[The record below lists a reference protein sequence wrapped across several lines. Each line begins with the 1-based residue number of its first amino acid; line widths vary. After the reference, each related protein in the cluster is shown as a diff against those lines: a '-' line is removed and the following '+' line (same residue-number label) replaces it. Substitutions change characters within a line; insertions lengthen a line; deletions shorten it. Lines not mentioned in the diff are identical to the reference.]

1 MWLFKKLPT
10 VSPGKF
16 LLSFDF
22 LPFKS
27 ESFLTLSK
35 FITSEYRWL
44 NFLAN
49 KKTRNAESYSHFCP
63 NNSLTLL
70 NLSFLISNGCCEIYL
85 HKVLRIKGNDVYT
98 SSITVPWPQEVFGK
112 E

>member
-1 MWLFKKLPT
+1 MWLLKKLPT

-22 LPFKS
+22 LTFKS

-35 FITSEYRWL
+35 FITSKYRWL

-49 KKTRNAESYSHFCP
+49 KKTRNA
-63 NNSLTLL
+63 
-70 NLSFLISNGCCEIYL
+70 
-85 HKVLRIKGNDVYT
+85 
-98 SSITVPWPQEVFGK
+98 
-112 E
+112 